1 MKNTIAAQKV
11 KWHIQDYIRCY
22 QENKRCNPPELV
34 LSCWQANKLGL
45 TNEKTLFGLNWR
57 VFP

>member
-1 MKNTIAAQKV
+1 MKTTKTAEKIKR
-11 KWHIQDYIRCY
+11 HIQDYIRCY
-22 QENKRCNPPELV
+22 QENKRANPPELV
-34 LSCWQANKLGL
+34 LSNWQAEKLGL